1 MRHNLETHPVT
12 GRVETLN
19 ARYKHHAAH
28 DVLKH
33 ALTDP
38 SVGRIA
44 MVSSFGA
51 ESVVLLHMLSVI
63 NPNIPVLFIDTQM
76 LFQETIDYQLEVS
89 RHLGLTDVRVIQA
102 SEADLAANDPDAT
115 LHQRN
120 TDACCH
126 LRKTVP
132 LENALSGFD
141 AWITGRKR
149 FQGATRAALDFFENE
164 GDIRIKVNPLAHWT
178 PQDIQDY
185 IVNNRLPRHP
195 LVAKGYPSIGCAP
208 CTSKVAPGE
217 DARAG
222 RWRDT
227 EKEECGIH
235 FINGKVVRGPLPK
248 QDEPVEEALPM
259 NTIVTDAGFASD
271 DWTSDFVALEDL
283 AEGNAVA
290 VDLPSSADAN
300 ALKGKLDG
308 IDMIRIDFP
317 SFADGRGFTLA
328 RCLRLMGYHGRL
340 RAKGHVIAD
349 QYTMARRA
357 GFDEVEISADLA
369 KRQPWDQW
377 KARSNWQSNDYQS
390 RLRGSA

>member
-12 GRVETLN
+12 GRVDDLN
-19 ARYKHHAAH
+19 ARYKHHSAH
-28 DVLKH
+28 DVLER
-33 ALTDP
+33 ALTDGQ
-38 SVGRIA
+38 VGRIA

-63 NPNIPVLFIDTQM
+63 KPDIPVLFIDTQM
-76 LFQETIDYQLEVS
+76 LFQETLDYQRDVAKQ
-89 RHLGLTDVRVIQA
+89 LGLTNVQVIRA
-102 SEADLAANDPDAT
+102 TDPEMAAGDPDDT
-115 LHQRN
+115 LHQRD

-132 LENALSGFD
+132 LENALLDYD

-149 FQGATRAALDFFENE
+149 FQGSTRATLDFFENE

-185 IVNNRLPRHP
+185 IINNRLPRHP
-195 LVAKGYPSIGCAP
+195 LVAQGYPSIGCAP
-208 CTSKVAPGE
+208 CTTKVAPGE
-217 DARAG
+217 DPRAG
-222 RWRDT
+222 RWRNT

-248 QDEPVEEALPM
+248 EDPVEEASPM
-259 NTIVTDAGFASD
+259 NTIVTDEGFVAD
-271 DWTSDFVALEDL
+271 DWTSAFVAAEDV
-283 AEGNAVA
+283 AEGNAIA
-290 VDLPSSADAN
+290 VDLPSDADPN
-300 ALKGKLDG
+300 TLKDKLDG

-349 QYTMARRA
+349 QYTMARRS
-357 GFDEVEISADLA
+357 GFDEVEISPELA
-369 KRQPWDQW
+369 ARQPWDQW
-377 KARSNWQSNDYQS
+377 KSRANWQHHDYQS
-390 RLRGSA
+390 RLRGTA